1 MNADQLLERIATT
14 LKRDIGPAVESEYPK
29 TQAFMAGV
37 VLQKLGR
44 QLGLQTVHSA
54 ADEADTQALLGDLRL
69 ALEQAPAP
77 AAVAAAV
84 ATLAAQHDAE
94 ALCNLITALYDSRA
108 ALGEARFDALLGRV
122 RKNLRATIDRRMVYA
137 S

>member
-14 LKRDIGPAVESEYPK
+14 LKRDIGPAVTDEFPK

-44 QLGLQTVHSA
+44 QLGLAAVHSV
-54 ADEADTQALLGDLRL
+54 ADEADTQALLDDLRRD
-69 ALEQAPAP
+69 LEQAPAP

-84 ATLAAQHDAE
+84 ATLAGQHNA
-94 ALCNLITALYDSRA
+94 AAMCGLISALYESRS
-108 ALGEARFDALLGRV
+108 ALGEARFAALLGRV
-122 RKNLRATIDRRMVYA
+122 RKNLRTSIDRRMVYA
-137 S
+137 A